1 MPDYDFFCRKCK
13 QPFTSHMH
21 VKEHDE
27 HVAECPRCHASKE
40 VEKRLSHVNVV
51 TSKKS

>member
-1 MPDYDFFCRKCK
+1 MPSYEFYCRHCK
-13 QPFTSHMH
+13 VPFSSQMH

-27 HVAECPRCHASKE
+27 RVAECPRCHQTRD
-40 VEKRLSHVNVV
+40 VEKRISQVHVV